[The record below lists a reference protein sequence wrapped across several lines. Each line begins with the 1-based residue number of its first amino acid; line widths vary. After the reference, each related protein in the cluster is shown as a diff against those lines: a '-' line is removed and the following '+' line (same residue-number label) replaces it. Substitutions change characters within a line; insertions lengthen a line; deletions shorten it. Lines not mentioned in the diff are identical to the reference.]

1 MALNALNQVKI
12 CSIVHLKG
20 FGGAIHL
27 EFLTFFYLEFDTEYS
42 SFLICS

>member
-12 CSIVHLKG
+12 RSIVHLKG

-27 EFLTFFYLEFDTEYS
+27 EFLTFFLFGVRY
-42 SFLICS
+42 